1 MHIKKV
7 CFSIKKNQFKS
18 DLFVV
23 LHSVGMF
30 MLNCVIYIYIYIFLY
45 IYNLSQP
52 LFGQKK
58 SLAEARYIFIAGT

>member
-7 CFSIKKNQFKS
+7 CFSIKKYQFKS

-23 LHSVGMF
+23 LHSVRMF
-30 MLNCVIYIYIYIFLY
+30 MINCVIYIYIYISIY

-52 LFGQKK
+52 LFGRKK